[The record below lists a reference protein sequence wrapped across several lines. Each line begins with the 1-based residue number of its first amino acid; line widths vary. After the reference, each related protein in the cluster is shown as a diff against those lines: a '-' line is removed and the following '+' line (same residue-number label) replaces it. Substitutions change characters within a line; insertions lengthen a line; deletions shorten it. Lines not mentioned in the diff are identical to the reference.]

1 MRTINYVLRGT
12 ATEIRAD
19 FAADAGGGVSVP
31 ALPVLVVECQGVG
44 QAQLPIPL
52 DDLERIVGSG
62 SERVEVEI
70 TIRPAWPAI
79 TPLQAHEAVRRDAPP
94 PRLGDVA
101 TWLPMVERE
110 ARAAALA
117 ATEAAIALLD
127 LASRRAAP
135 AADADGGEF
144 VITDRFGPETND
156 DPIVISGSVGAPDA
170 DGDRTAYPKRF

>member
-79 TPLQAHEAVRRDAPP
+79 PPPQAHEAVRRDAPP

-110 ARAAALA
+110 ARAAVLREMGDAYRAFVAEAVPALWRG
-117 ATEAAIALLD
+117 IGQH
-127 LASRRAAP
+127 S
-135 AADADGGEF
+135 
-144 VITDRFGPETND
+144 
-156 DPIVISGSVGAPDA
+156 APDA
-170 DGDRTAYPKRF
+170 DGDRTVYPPER